1 MKRLLDKLSEL
12 MAIVAGILFLF
23 IFLINTME
31 IISRSFFNHSFLWV
45 SDLSVICV
53 VWTICLGIS
62 VGVYHKD
69 HIFMELLVK
78 KFPKSVEKAVRIAI
92 QLLSLAFY
100 VMLFI
105 TGVKTAATK
114 TALIFPSIGWSLV
127 WSYAAL
133 PVFAL
138 TSAVFLIPHTIA
150 LFKGEKE
157 PEQELAGS
165 DVRFL

>member
-1 MKRLLDKLSEL
+1 MKKLLDKLSDF
-12 MAIVAGILFLF
+12 MAIVAGILFFF

-31 IISRSFFNHSFLWV
+31 IISRSFFNYSFLWV
-45 SDLSVICV
+45 SDLSIICV

-62 VGVYHKD
+62 VGVYHRE
-69 HIFMELLVK
+69 HIFMELLVN
-78 KFPKSVEKAVRIAI
+78 KFPENARKVVKIAI

-105 TGVKTAATK
+105 TGVQTAAAK

-138 TSAVFLIPHTIA
+138 TSAIFLVPHIIA

-157 PEQELAGS
+157 PEQEMAGS